1 MFTPSDCKCIGIRKV
16 LVAAK
21 TEFLYWTI
29 QYTYKSY
36 IVHSPSSSPS
46 TTQHSLVVLIPSLLY
61 RLDQSDVHYSSHL
74 SFTPI
79 GFLVL
84 FP

>member
-16 LVAAK
+16 LVAK

-29 QYTYKSY
+29 QSY
-36 IVHSPSSSPS
+36 IVHSPSSSPI
-46 TTQHSLVVLIPSLLY
+46 TTQYSLVVLIPSLLY

-84 FP
+84 FS